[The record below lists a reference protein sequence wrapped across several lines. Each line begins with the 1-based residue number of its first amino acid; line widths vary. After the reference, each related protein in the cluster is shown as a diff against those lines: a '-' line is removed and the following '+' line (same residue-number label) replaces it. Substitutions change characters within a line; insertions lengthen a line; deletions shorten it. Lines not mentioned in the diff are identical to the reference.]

1 MSGKLSALIK
11 EQNLFLSSNLEI
23 KKEVFS
29 QFIKRDTLYNS
40 FRQACVLNVCF
51 LWYEVC
57 EYFFGRKLLITTL
70 KFFWEMITEN
80 RVNLEVDQHRRIGI
94 KDVISM
100 LKGLRSEA
108 VIKIVQ
114 ASGVSENAQGV
125 DINNEISNKAQ
136 HNISTQYSLNKSSSV
151 NGNTNLPQI
160 RELNEIAALLRSMD
174 IQQRQLSS

>member
-1 MSGKLSALIK
+1 MLK
-11 EQNLFLSSNLEI
+11 
-23 KKEVFS
+23 
-29 QFIKRDTLYNS
+29 
-40 FRQACVLNVCF
+40 VCF

-70 KFFWEMITEN
+70 KYFWEMSTEN

-114 ASGVSENAQGV
+114 ASEVSENAQEP
-125 DINNEISNKAQ
+125 DINNESSNKAQ
-136 HNISTQYSLNKSSSV
+136 HNISTQDSFKKSPAV
-151 NGNTNLPQI
+151 KGNMNLPQI

-174 IQQRQLSS
+174 MQQRQLSS